1 MKMLNEEEKVESE
14 SESMKLVRT
23 SSSSIFSLTLDE
35 IQTKNNRMKSFGSM
49 NIEDFIANIW
59 TVDNNNNNNTQNDQI
74 TPEVVTTTKTTSSL
88 SLSRQGS
95 LSIPIPLCKKTVDEI
110 WFQIHKDQDEQDE
123 DRDRN
128 RNKENCSEQT
138 TLGEMTLEDFLVK
151 AGVVRE
157 TTNVEEEEERE
168 LDETT
173 RVLMKRQQGTSSDE
187 KTTSFDCNNSVCYEE
202 KSQSQSLR
210 KRGKM
215 IDGCL
220 EVVVERRQRR
230 MIKNRESAAR
240 SRARKQAYT
249 VELEVEL
256 NHLKEENERLKQ
268 NLVLMK
274 RKQSI
279 KSSQK
284 LIEKLRTIRRAV
296 SLAW

>member
-1 MKMLNEEEKVESE
+1 MLNEEEKVESE

-59 TVDNNNNNNTQNDQI
+59 TVDNNNNNNQNDQI

-110 WFQIHKDQDEQDE
+110 WFQIHKDQDEKDE
-123 DRDRN
+123 DRDRDRN
-128 RNKENCSEQT
+128 RNKEDCSEQT

-157 TTNVEEEEERE
+157 TTNVEEEGE

-240 SRARKQAYT
+240 I
-249 VELEVEL
+249 L
-256 NHLKEENERLKQ
+256 
-268 NLVLMK
+268 
-274 RKQSI
+274 I
-279 KSSQK
+279 K
-284 LIEKLRTIRRAV
+284 
-296 SLAW
+296 